1 MERGNPMNANIFTPS
16 HTISNTFLS
25 EEEDNPLKKFKDVLL
40 SRILTAQR
48 QAPIDTSNESLK
60 NLGILDKVELKK
72 QKDTNQAN
80 REEEL
85 QDAAIGSGLGIVAGS
100 LANLLSGNTNAEGL
114 MNNALPGISAVQTL
128 LGVQGQEEQIDR
140 KNYGEGVNK
149 FYSTLFNINR
159 SNEATKSKNLELDIS
174 TLKALKDSNDFSEAD
189 VFADENDLAYTKK
202 TNKDTGEISIEP
214 VMVNGTHIK
223 LRRPPSMDSLDYRR
237 TADIQGDIDK
247 MEKEYRENNKLIG
260 QLADKDKSAEALN
273 AYIEMLA
280 KSNPGMAALLAKAT
294 PESVIAQLENSQID
308 LEKKINELKPKIGQD
323 QFEGHYT
330 KKKSSKIN
338 LKSDKREL
346 PKAK

>member
-1 MERGNPMNANIFTPS
+1 MNANIFTPS
-16 HTISNTFLS
+16 HTIQNTFLS
-25 EEEDNPLKKFKDVLL
+25 EDEDNPLKKFKDILL
-40 SRILTAQR
+40 NRILTSPR
-48 QAPIDTSNESLK
+48 QAPIDTGSESLK
-60 NLGILDKVELKK
+60 SLGILDKVALKK
-72 QKDTNQAN
+72 QKDTNQAD
-80 REEEL
+80 REQEL

-100 LANLLSGNTNAEGL
+100 LANLLSGNTNAESM
-114 MNNALPGISAVQTL
+114 MNNALPGISAVRTL
-128 LGVQGQEEQIDR
+128 LGVQSQEEDVDR

-174 TLKALKDSNDFSEAD
+174 TLKALKDSNEFSEAD

-202 TNKDTGEISIEP
+202 TNKDTGAISIEP
-214 VMVNGTHIK
+214 VMINGVHIK
-223 LRRPPSMDSLDYRR
+223 LRRPPSSDSLDYRR

-247 MEKEYRENNKLIG
+247 MEKEYRDNNKLIG

-273 AYIEMLA
+273 SYIEMLA

-308 LEKKINELKPKIGQD
+308 LGKKINNLKPKIGQEP
-323 QFEGHYT
+323 FEEYYA
-330 KKKSSKIN
+330 KKRSSKIN
-338 LKSDKREL
+338 LKSEKREL